1 MADDSPGYSGG
12 TNPEKDEPEPLTP
25 DEVALLR
32 LKQRY
37 PKNSGEKERL
47 IRTSMRINPVRYQQR
62 LHRLSTDPRALAA
75 FPDVCARVRVL
86 AEAAAGRRAFRRL

>member
-12 TNPEKDEPEPLTP
+12 TNPEKDQPEPLTH

-32 LKQRY
+32 LEQRY
-37 PKNSGEKERL
+37 PGNSGQKERL

-75 FPDVCARVRVL
+75 FPDVCARVRAVA
-86 AEAAAGRRAFRRL
+86 AEVRARRESRTF